1 MTTPALSVAGERASQ
16 STFDLQ
22 ISDPASLLNEV
33 ARRYSSSER
42 ILMEYIDNALD
53 DAETLYRDNADAYPV
68 EVHIEV
74 IIDRHQRYVTVRDNC
89 RGMKRENLERIVA
102 KVGESQKRGITWVNG
117 RFGFGVHAFRAA
129 AESIKFRT
137 KNAHDDRLELKLR
150 RNQLRTASRQGFP
163 VHLRGRFQRRASFDR
178 CSSESR

>member
-1 MTTPALSVAGERASQ
+1 MTSPAFKAAGESVGR

-53 DAETLYRDNADAYPV
+53 DAEILYRDNAEGYPF
-68 EVHIEV
+68 EVRIEV

-89 RGMKRENLERIVA
+89 RGMKREVLERIVS
-102 KVGESQKRGITWVNG
+102 KIGES
-117 RFGFGVHAFRAA
+117 
-129 AESIKFRT
+129 
-137 KNAHDDRLELKLR
+137 
-150 RNQLRTASRQGFP
+150 P
-163 VHLRGRFQRRASFDR
+163 
-178 CSSESR
+178 